1 MTRASI
7 ALNDG
12 ALEVKLS
19 AGLPARR
26 GRHDHVPARRAG
38 DGRRPGRRASRLGGR
53 PPLLVDDVATIAGC
67 PFNIAG
73 APSPCL
79 RVQWQ
84 MPATRV
90 TIESS
95 PVLLSSSVGLCM
107 NAGGAPQGTAIVTG
121 FQTRV
126 QAQ

>member
-1 MTRASI
+1 MPGFILDAGATIMCPHGGQVTVVPRATRAS
-7 ALNDG
+7 
-12 ALEVKLS
+12 
-19 AGLPARR
+19 
-26 GRHDHVPARRAG
+26 
-38 DGRRPGRRASRLGGR
+38 LGGQ
-53 PPLLVDDVATIAGC
+53 PPLLVDDVATIAAC
-67 PFNIAG
+67 PLNIAG

-95 PVLLSSSVGLCM
+95 PVLLSSSVGLCL
-107 NAGGAPQGTAIVTG
+107 NTGGAPQGTAIVTG